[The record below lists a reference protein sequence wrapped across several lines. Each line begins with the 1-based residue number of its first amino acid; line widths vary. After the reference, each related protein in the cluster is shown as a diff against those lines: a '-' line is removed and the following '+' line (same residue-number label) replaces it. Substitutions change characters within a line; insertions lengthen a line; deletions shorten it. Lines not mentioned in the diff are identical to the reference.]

1 MYVLVCP
8 CIADPTLRA
17 RGITTDED
25 LQSFSRALERC
36 RHFGVEAV
44 PLPCPET
51 LHLGRDREPGP
62 FHPRLDTPE
71 FTALL
76 DRLGSGVR
84 EEIRSRGDAPLC
96 IIGVDS
102 SPACGA
108 EWHDF
113 GTAEGKPSRR
123 PGRGAFLSR
132 FPEIRAMDVKDF
144 ARYRV
149 YLAGPLFSEA
159 ERAFNLTLRD
169 LLQAHLFRVYL
180 PQEAAEAPARELD
193 ADGAIYGSHVAALQE
208 TDVVVAV
215 CDGPDADS
223 GTAWEMGYA
232 TARGIPVTA
241 LRTDSRRFN
250 TERRLNLM
258 LERSAARV
266 LTTPEML
273 PAALRSPFCGPAGEL
288 PAG

>member
-17 RGITTDED
+17 RGITTTGDRE
-25 LQSFSRALERC
+25 SFARALERC
-36 RHFGVEAV
+36 RHFGIEAV

-51 LHLGRDREPGP
+51 LYLGRDREPGP
-62 FHPRLDTPE
+62 FSPRLDTPE
-71 FTALL
+71 FSALL
-76 DRLGSGVR
+76 DRLERGVR
-84 EEIRSRGDAPLC
+84 EEIRRRGDPPLC

-102 SPACGA
+102 SPACGVGQHHVGA
-108 EWHDF
+108 E
-113 GTAEGKPSRR
+113 GGKPSKR

-132 FPEIRAMDVKDF
+132 FPEIRAVDVKDF

-159 ERAFNLTLRD
+159 ERAFNRTLRD
-169 LLQAHLFRVYL
+169 LLQAHLFQVYL
-180 PQEAAEAPARELD
+180 PQEAAEAPGRKPD
-193 ADGAIYGSHVAALQE
+193 ADGAIYGSHVAALQD

-232 TARGIPVTA
+232 TARGIPVMA

-266 LTTPEML
+266 LAAAEML
-273 PAALRSPFCGPAGEL
+273 PQTLRSPFCDPVDGPG
-288 PAG
+288 G

>member
-1 MYVLVCP
+1 MYVLLCP
-8 CIADPTLRA
+8 CISNPSLRA

-36 RHFGVEAV
+36 QHFGVEAV
-44 PLPCPET
+44 PFPCPET
-51 LHLGRDREPGP
+51 LYLGKDREPGP

-71 FTALL
+71 FSALL
-76 DRLGSGVR
+76 DRLERGVR
-84 EEIRSRGDAPLC
+84 EEIRSRGEAPVC

-102 SPACGA
+102 SPSCGA
-108 EWHDF
+108 GWHHSGAMD
-113 GTAEGKPSRR
+113 GEPSKR

-132 FPEIRAMDVKDF
+132 FPEIRAVDVKDF

-159 ERAFNLTLRD
+159 ERAFNRTLRD
-169 LLQAHLFRVYL
+169 LLQAHLFWVYL
-180 PQEAAEAPARELD
+180 PQEAAEAPAREPD
-193 ADGAIYGSHVAALQE
+193 ADGAIYGSHVAALQD

-232 TARGIPVTA
+232 TARGIPVLA
-241 LRTDSRRFN
+241 LRTDRRRFSA
-250 TERRLNLM
+250 ERRLNLM
-258 LERSAARV
+258 LERSADRV
-266 LTTPEML
+266 LAAPEML
-273 PAALRSPFCGPAGEL
+273 PAALRSPFCDPGVEPTG
-288 PAG
+288 

>member
-1 MYVLVCP
+1 MYVLLCP
-8 CIADPTLRA
+8 CISNPSLRA

-36 RHFGVEAV
+36 QHFGVEAV
-44 PLPCPET
+44 PFPCPET
-51 LHLGRDREPGP
+51 LYLGKDREPGP

-71 FTALL
+71 FSALL
-76 DRLGSGVR
+76 DRLERGVR
-84 EEIRSRGDAPLC
+84 EEIRSRGEAPVC

-102 SPACGA
+102 SPSCGA
-108 EWHDF
+108 GWHHSGAMD
-113 GTAEGKPSRR
+113 GEPSKR

-132 FPEIRAMDVKDF
+132 FPEIRAVDVKDF

-159 ERAFNLTLRD
+159 ERAFNRTLRD

-180 PQEAAEAPARELD
+180 PQGAAEAPAREPD
-193 ADGAIYGSHVAALQE
+193 ADGAIYGSHVAALQD

-232 TARGIPVTA
+232 TARGIPVLA
-241 LRTDSRRFN
+241 LRTDRRRFSA
-250 TERRLNLM
+250 ERRLNLM
-258 LERSAARV
+258 LERSADRV
-266 LTTPEML
+266 LAAPEML
-273 PAALRSPFCGPAGEL
+273 PAALRSPFCDPGVEPTG
-288 PAG
+288 